1 VDMDDNKLMD
11 DKRKK
16 EILDELLNNMSKN
29 EDDEDVNLSGPDIKS
44 EMDNEPQDNGNS
56 DGLNNDNND
65 NDNNDNNDDNNY
77 YDNDEQDEDGDENQD
92 GFKRNKRR
100 KRRKGSSR
108 LIFGLL
114 LTTVILSAAII
125 SAVLIINVAKE
136 ILGIGRA
143 NLNVV
148 VEIPA
153 NSGTADIAEI
163 LYKEGIISDTRLFRI
178 FSKIKG
184 SDGTFIAGSHKMNQN
199 MTYGDI
205 VDELQSD
212 AINEREVADVTFPE
226 GITLLDA
233 AKKLEEKGICSADE
247 FIKEFNTA
255 SFGFDFEKN
264 VIKSPLKFYKME
276 GYCFPDTYR
285 FYLDEDPKIVVKKI
299 YKNFD
304 AKVTPDYY
312 GRMKD
317 LNMTQEQLIILAS
330 MVQAEAASKSDMKNV
345 ASVFLNRL
353 NDPDEFPMLQSDPTT
368 KYVEEVIKPNI
379 EVSSEEMYKAYDT
392 YQGTG
397 LPPGP
402 ICNPG
407 IDAITAVLYPADT
420 DYYYFC
426 SNLDTGEFYYAK
438 TLEEHEAN
446 LVEAGLAE

>member
-1 VDMDDNKLMD
+1 MDDNKLID

-29 EDDEDVNLSGPDIKS
+29 EDEDKEDINLAGADIES
-44 EMDNEPQDNGNS
+44 ETDNELPDESSS
-56 DGLNNDNND
+56 DDLNNNND
-65 NDNNDNNDDNNY
+65 NDNDNDDNNNNDDNN
-77 YDNDEQDEDGDENQD
+77 DEEDR
-92 GFKRNKRR
+92 FRRSKKRKH
-100 KRRKGSSR
+100 RKGSNR

-205 VDELQSD
+205 VEELQSD

-233 AKKLEEKGICSADE
+233 AKKLEEKGVCSADE
-247 FIKEFNTA
+247 FIKEFNIGNY
-255 SFGFDFEKN
+255 GFDFEKN
-264 VIKSPLKFYKME
+264 VTKNPLKFYKME

-285 FYLDEDPKIVVKKI
+285 FYLNEDPKIVAKKI

-304 AKVTPDYY
+304 AKITPDYY

-330 MVQAEAASKSDMKNV
+330 MVQAEAASKSDMKKV

-353 NDPDEFPMLQSDPTT
+353 NNPDEFPQLQSDPTS

-446 LVEAGLAE
+446 LVEAGLAQ